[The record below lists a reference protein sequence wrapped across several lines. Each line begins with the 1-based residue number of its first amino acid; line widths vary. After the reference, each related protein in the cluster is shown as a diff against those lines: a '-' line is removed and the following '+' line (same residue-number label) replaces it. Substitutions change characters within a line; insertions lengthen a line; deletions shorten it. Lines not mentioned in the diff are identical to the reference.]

1 MQQDRAPLW
10 EGLKLY
16 KNEKITRFHM
26 PGHKAGRA
34 FAPEWN
40 EALSGSFDVTEV
52 PGTDDLH
59 HPKGIIQEAETLAA
73 QAFGADNSFFLVNG
87 TSCGIMAMLLAA
99 VSPGER
105 IIVPRNV
112 HRSILNG
119 LIFSGAVP
127 VYIRPET
134 EEKWGMALGV
144 TPESVQQALL
154 DYPDSKAV
162 LLVSPT
168 YYGVVPELKR
178 IIDLVHSAGK
188 PVLVDEAHG
197 AHLAFHPELPS
208 SSLFYGA
215 DLSAQGAHKTLSS
228 LTQSAFLHQKGD
240 LVDLE
245 RVKQAL
251 RLVQSTSPSYL
262 LLASLDLARRQMA
275 ESGRDMLDITLSQVR
290 KTRMAI
296 KSLSGFRALGPE
308 ESGRPGFKAL
318 DETKLTVLTA
328 KTGLTG
334 WEIDKI
340 LRRSYG
346 IQAELAAY
354 QHLLFMFTIGTT
366 DKDAALLQQAL
377 QELDC
382 QGNLRCSTVDF
393 SFIPEQVL
401 SPREAYFQNR
411 ESLPLA
417 EALGRIAGESVVP
430 YPPGIPV
437 LVPGERIDSLVLEC
451 LQELK
456 ENKQNIQG
464 MADHTMETIVV
475 LK

>member
-1 MQQDRAPLW
+1 MQQYQAPLW
-10 EGLKLY
+10 AGLKLY
-16 KNEKITRFHM
+16 KNEKITPFHM

-34 FAPEWN
+34 FTPEWN
-40 EALSGSFDVTEV
+40 EILSGSFDVTEV

-59 HPKGIIQEAETLAA
+59 HPKGIIQEAEILAA
-73 QAFGADNSFFLVNG
+73 RAFGADNSFFLVNG
-87 TSCGIMAMLLAA
+87 TSCGVMAMLLA
-99 VSPGER
+99 VLSPGER
-105 IIVPRNV
+105 VIVPRNV

-127 VYIRPET
+127 VYIKPET
-134 EEKWGMALGV
+134 ENKWGMALGV

-154 DYPDSKAV
+154 NYPDSKAV
-162 LLVSPT
+162 FLVSPT
-168 YYGVVPELKR
+168 YYGVVPELER
-178 IIDLVHSAGK
+178 IIDLVHSSGK

-197 AHLAFHPELPS
+197 AHLAFHPELPP

-240 LVDLE
+240 LVDFE

-262 LLASLDLARRQMA
+262 LMASLDLARRQMA
-275 ESGRDMLDITLSQVR
+275 EFGRSMLDRTLFQAR
-290 KTRMAI
+290 KARTLI
-296 KSLSGFRALGPE
+296 KNLSGFAALGPE
-308 ESGRPGFKAL
+308 ESGRAGFKTL
-318 DETKLTVLTA
+318 DETKLTVLTD
-328 KTGLTG
+328 KTGFTG
-334 WEIDKI
+334 WEIDRI
-340 LRRSYG
+340 LRQRYG

-366 DKDAALLQQAL
+366 DEDVALLLQAL
-377 QELDC
+377 QELD
-382 QGNLRCSTVDF
+382 GKGELFCSSIDF

-401 SPREAYFQNR
+401 SPREAYFQDR

-437 LVPGERIDSLVLEC
+437 LVPGERIDALVLEC

-456 ENKQNIQG
+456 QNKQNIQG
-464 MADHTMETIVV
+464 MADNSMETIIV